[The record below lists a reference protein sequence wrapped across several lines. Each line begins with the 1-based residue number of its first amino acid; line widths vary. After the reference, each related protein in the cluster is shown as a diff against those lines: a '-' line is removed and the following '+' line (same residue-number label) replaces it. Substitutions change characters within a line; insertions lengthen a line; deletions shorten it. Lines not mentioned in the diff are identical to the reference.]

1 MQLPYQQT
9 RFIFFSRLES
19 FNFCLAARQLLDT
32 ADESMFCY
40 LSSVRSC
47 LNFIESPEHKISLE
61 LCIALNALLGAV
73 FLSSRDGR
81 TAKGSYEQVVQILS
95 KKIAGA

>member
-1 MQLPYQQT
+1 MQNSLQST
-9 RFIFFSRLES
+9 TFIFFSRLES

-61 LCIALNALLGAV
+61 LCLALNALLGAV

-81 TAKGSYEQVVQILS
+81 TARTAYEQAVMLLA
-95 KKIAGA
+95 KKISAV

>member
-9 RFIFFSRLES
+9 TFIFFSRLES
-19 FNFCLAARQLLDT
+19 FNFCLAVRQIMET

-40 LSSVRSC
+40 LNSIRTC
-47 LNFIESPEHKISLE
+47 LNLIESSEHKISLE
-61 LCIALNALLGAV
+61 LCLALNALLGAV
-73 FLSSRDGR
+73 FISSRN
-81 TAKGSYEQVVQILS
+81 GSSSRAPYEQAVRILS